1 MTTGSRASVR
11 ASARK
16 SGRSQSR
23 IRWLWRLP
31 FESRLAA
38 WSLLVIALIG
48 AAAATAVAI
57 TISVGRHH
65 CADLCIDREYVF
77 KDYAPASWFGRQ
89 PAVCTCIKEG
99 VVLKLPMR

>member
-1 MTTGSRASVR
+1 MTTRSRAPIHS
-11 ASARK
+11 SAKK

-23 IRWLWRLP
+23 SRWWWRSL

-38 WSLLVIALIG
+38 WSLLGIAVIGL
-48 AAAATAVAI
+48 AAISAAGI
-57 TISVGRHH
+57 LISVGRHH
-65 CADLCIDREYVF
+65 CADLCIDREHAF
-77 KDYAPASWFGRQ
+77 KDYAPASWFGTQ